1 MSTNKQKQVPSIAL
15 ILNPKE
21 LYLHNSCLNLLHVYK
36 TDKSIDY
43 EQFPLEEHSVKKYFK
58 GTPEVLKDL
67 LCRFNDNDISF
78 EASQIKKKRTK
89 SGIPLETFMERA
101 MMRYLLGRVEEL
113 QPFTEQLKFY
123 HRTINPRTGNNM
135 IAPCRLSKTPVVL
148 SFDVVKTGAGLGIE
162 PIFTVDGERLPTAE
176 VKRNKF
182 LAERNNEYYLLRH
195 NDFLILEWLQ
205 QVKPEQY
212 AKNEGQFAER
222 IVQKLE
228 ETHAVNRNDLFTRNE
243 ISSAPV
249 SCIYLS
255 EISES
260 MLMLTPKWK
269 YEGIL
274 IEGEWKELHKTTR
287 NGVVYEIRRNKDD
300 EQELIELLRSQ
311 HPSFQKQ
318 QASFYYLTFAEAK
331 KKQWFLKAY
340 HTFLEK
346 DVALIGLEM
355 LRNFRYSPHP
365 VETELIIKK
374 QDGSTH
380 YLQMKVRFGKE
391 EVSLNEL
398 QKLLLAGQH
407 TILLKD
413 NSIGVL
419 TEEWLAEYAV
429 ILKHGKVAKNEV
441 VIPQWI
447 FMSLQEGLSRDTMAT
462 GVPPNWLD
470 NWRKWQDDHT
480 TVVYD
485 APSGLNASLRP
496 YQQKGYEWLSL
507 LAETGA
513 GACLADDMGLGK
525 TLQTIAFLLRRQE
538 LVPNSKFLIACPASL
553 IYNWQQELEKFAPGL
568 TSFIYNGV
576 NRQAEAFHI
585 SGASVMICSYGT
597 LRADIEQLKIITWQV
612 AVMDESH
619 NIKNISSLTTRA
631 VNQLTAH
638 CRVALSGTPVMN
650 NTFDLYAQLNYLLPG
665 LFGGQEFFRKE
676 YATPI
681 DRDQD
686 QGQIKALQKMTAPF
700 ILRRTKTQVATD
712 LPEKTESI
720 LWCDMGDDQR
730 TVYEEVKAR
739 IQNSIYLDIKNSG
752 LNQSKLGILAG
763 IQKLRQACAAPALL
777 KDEDFPTDQ
786 SVKIDV
792 LLEELGQLEKNKA
805 LVFSQFKGMLHL
817 IADRCREQ
825 GISFYHFDG
834 DTPIEKR
841 SEMVSKFQEEDD
853 DTRLFLIS
861 LKAGNAGLNLT
872 AADYVFLVDPWWNTA
887 VQQQAIDRTHR
898 IGQTKSVFAYKMICK
913 GTIEEKIIAL
923 QQKKKALSEELIS
936 DENAFIKNLTE
947 EDVAYLF
954 G

>member
-1 MSTNKQKQVPSIAL
+1 MSVNKQKPAPAIAL

-21 LYLHNSCLNLLHVYK
+21 LYQHNSCLNLLHVYK

-43 EQFPLEEHSVKKYFK
+43 EQFPLDEYSVKKHFK
-58 GTPEVLKDL
+58 GQPEVLKEL
-67 LCRFNDNDISF
+67 LCRFNDDDISF
-78 EASQIKKKRTK
+78 EASQIKKKRAK

-113 QPFTEQLKFY
+113 QPYTEQLKFY
-123 HRTINPRTGNNM
+123 HRTVNPKTGNTM
-135 IAPCRLSKTPVVL
+135 VAPCRINKEPVAL
-148 SFDVVKTGAGLGIE
+148 SFEVIKNEKGLGID
-162 PIFTVDGERLPTAE
+162 PVFMVNGERLPSQE
-176 VKRNKF
+176 VRRNKF
-182 LAERNNEYYLLRH
+182 LAEKDNQYYLLKH
-195 NDFLILEWLQ
+195 NDFLVLEWLQ
-205 QVKPEQY
+205 QTKPEQY
-212 AKNEGQFAER
+212 ARDESQFAER

-228 ETHAVNRNDLFTRNE
+228 ETHKVNRNNLFTRNE

-249 SCIYLS
+249 ACIYLS

-274 IEGEWKELHKTTR
+274 IEGAWKELHKTTR
-287 NGVVYEIRRNKDD
+287 NGVVYEIMRNK
-300 EQELIELLRSQ
+300 EQEMEVITLLQSL
-311 HPSFQKQ
+311 HPTFQKQ
-318 QASFYYLTFAEAK
+318 QATFYYLTFAEAK

-340 HTFLEK
+340 HTFLDK
-346 DVALIGLEM
+346 DIELIGLEM

-365 VETELIIKK
+365 IETELIVKK
-374 QDGSTH
+374 QEGATQH
-380 YLQMKVRFGKE
+380 LYMKVTFGKE
-391 EVSLNEL
+391 EALLNEL
-398 QKLLLAGQH
+398 QKLLLSGQH

-419 TEEWLAEYAV
+419 TDEWIAEYGM
-429 ILKHGKVAKNEV
+429 ILKHGKITKNEI

-447 FMSLQEGLSRDTMAT
+447 FLSLQEGKSRETMSS
-462 GVPPNWLD
+462 GVREEWLIK
-470 NWRKWQDDHT
+470 WRKWQDET
-480 TVVYD
+480 SVLFD
-485 APSGLNASLRP
+485 APSGLQATLRP
-496 YQQKGYEWLSL
+496 YQQKGYEWMSL

-525 TLQTIAFLLRRQE
+525 TLQTISFILRQQE
-538 LVPNSKFLIACPASL
+538 LEPTSRHLVACPASL
-553 IYNWQQELEKFAPGL
+553 IYNWQQEFEKFAPSL
-568 TSFIYNGV
+568 KPFIYNGPG
-576 NRQAEAFHI
+576 RKLEEFHQ
-585 SGASVMICSYGT
+585 SGAQVMICSYGT
-597 LRADIEQLKIITWQV
+597 LRSDIEELKIITWQV

-619 NIKNISSLTTRA
+619 NIKNISALTTKA
-631 VNQLTAH
+631 VYQLNSN
-638 CRVALSGTPVMN
+638 CRIALSGTPVMN

-665 LFGGQEFFRKE
+665 LMGGQEFFRKE
-676 YATPI
+676 YAIPI

-686 QGQIKALQKMTAPF
+686 QGQIQALQKLTAPF
-700 ILRRTKTQVATD
+700 ILRRTKKQVATD

-730 TVYEEVKAR
+730 RIYEEVKQQIR
-739 IQNSIYLDIKNSG
+739 SSIFLDIQNG
-752 LNQSKLGILAG
+752 GFGQSKLGILAG
-763 IQKLRQACAAPALL
+763 IQKLRQACASPTLL
-777 KDEDFPTDQ
+777 NDDTFVSDQ

-792 LLEELGQLEKNKA
+792 LLEELEQLKKNKA

-817 IADRCREQ
+817 IADKCREK
-825 GISFYHFDG
+825 GISFFHFDG
-834 DTPIEKR
+834 DTPIEQR
-841 SEMVSKFQEEDD
+841 HEMVNQFQQEDD

-913 GTIEEKIIAL
+913 NTIEEKIIEL
-923 QQKKKALSEELIS
+923 QQKKKGLSDELIS
-936 DENAFIKNLTE
+936 DENGFVKHLTE
-947 EDVAYLF
+947 DEVAYLF

>member
-1 MSTNKQKQVPSIAL
+1 MSTSKQKQIPAIAL

-36 TDKSIDY
+36 SDKGIDY
-43 EQFPLEEHSVKKYFK
+43 EQFPLEEHLVKKHFK
-58 GTPEVLKDL
+58 GMPETFKEL
-67 LCRFNDNDISF
+67 LCRFHDDDISF

-89 SGIPLETFMERA
+89 SGIPLDTFMERA

-123 HRTINPRTGNNM
+123 HRTINPKTGNTL
-135 IAPCRLSKTPVVL
+135 IAPCKLSKTPIAL
-148 SFDVVKTGAGLGIE
+148 SFEVVKTDKGLGIT
-162 PIFTVDGERLPTAE
+162 PVFIADGERLPAAE

-195 NDFLILEWLQ
+195 NDFLVLEWLQ
-205 QVKPEQY
+205 QAKPEQY

-228 ETHAVNRNDLFTRNE
+228 ETHPVNRNDLFTKNE
-243 ISSAPV
+243 ITSTPV

-274 IEGEWKELHKTTR
+274 IEGEWKELHKTIR
-287 NGVVYEIRRNKDD
+287 NGVVYEIRRSK
-300 EQELIELLRSQ
+300 EQEAEVINLLQSL

-318 QASFYYLTFAEAK
+318 QAAFYYLTFAEAK

-340 HTFLEK
+340 HTFLDK
-346 DVALIGLEM
+346 DVQLIGLEM

-365 VETELIIKK
+365 VETELTIKK
-374 QDGSTH
+374 QEGSTH
-380 YLQMKVRFGKE
+380 YLQMNVRFGKE

-419 TEEWLAEYAV
+419 SEEWLAENAV
-429 ILKHGKVAKNEV
+429 ILKHGKVSKNEV

-447 FMSLQEGLSRDTMAT
+447 FMSLEEGRSKDTMAT
-462 GVPPNWLD
+462 GIRADWFER
-470 NWRKWQDDHT
+470 WRKWQDDST
-480 TVVYD
+480 SIVYD
-485 APSGLNASLRP
+485 APAGLNAQLRP
-496 YQQKGYEWLSL
+496 YQQKGYEWMLL

-525 TLQTIAFLLRRQE
+525 TLQTIAFLLKQYE
-538 LVPNSKFLIACPASL
+538 MVPNSRFLIACPASL
-553 IYNWQQELEKFAPGL
+553 IYNWQQEFEKFAPAL
-568 TSFIYNGV
+568 KSFIYNGP
-576 NRQAEAFHI
+576 NRNAEAFHG
-585 SGASVMICSYGT
+585 SGASVLICSYGT
-597 LRADIEQLKIITWQV
+597 LRADIEELKIITWQ
-612 AVMDESH
+612 AAIMDESH
-619 NIKNISSLTTRA
+619 NIKNVGSLTTRA

-686 QGQIKALQKMTAPF
+686 TVQIKALQKMTAPF
-700 ILRRTKTQVATD
+700 ILRRTKAQVATD

-720 LWCDMGDDQR
+720 LWCDMGDEQR
-730 TVYEEVKAR
+730 LVYEAVKAQ
-739 IQNSIYLDIKNSG
+739 IHNSIYLDIKNSG

-763 IQKLRQACAAPALL
+763 IQKLRQACASPLLL
-777 KDEDFPTDQ
+777 KEEPHTTDQ

-817 IADRCREQ
+817 IAERCRER

-834 DTPIEKR
+834 DTPIEQR
-841 SEMVSKFQEEDD
+841 SEMVRKFQEETD

-913 GTIEEKIIAL
+913 DTIEEKIIAL